1 MERKKEFYILFS
13 DGGARGN
20 PGPAGIGW
28 ILFDG
33 EAQVVAL
40 ESKYLGETT
49 NNIAEY
55 EALLDGLSYVE
66 KLNSQAKRAKNK
78 KISKIICH
86 LDSELVVKQLSGEY
100 KVKNSDLK
108 DRYIEVK
115 ELILNLEEVKFKH
128 VRREKNKLADKLVNI
143 SLDAYLNEKN

>member
-1 MERKKEFYILFS
+1 MERKNTFYNLFS

-28 ILFDG
+28 ILFDPQS
-33 EAQVVAL
+33 QVVAL
-40 ESKYLGETT
+40 ESKYLGEAT

-55 EALLDGLSYVE
+55 GALLDAIEYVV
-66 KLNSQAKRAKNK
+66 KSNKNTKTK
-78 KISKIICH
+78 KISEIICH
-86 LDSELVVKQLSGEY
+86 LDSELVVKQLRGEY
-100 KVKNSDLK
+100 KVKNADLK
-108 DRYIEVK
+108 EKYIRIK
-115 ELILNLEEVKFKH
+115 ELLLELEEVKFKH